1 MITND
6 LLARS
11 ATAVLVV
18 AGLQRLIVA
27 PAPRQPPTAGG
38 AGDIGADVVADWCAD
53 LTTALRAG
61 HSLITAVADT
71 PAHHSDLDAL
81 RSLIIDAHSRHRA
94 VADELQVALRRSG
107 EHLAVVIRAITTSDR
122 SGVALTPALERAEQ
136 TLRVRANQHREIA
149 VASAQVMLSA
159 GVLTALPFTVL
170 AIAAASSTSVRSVI
184 ASTVGYVSIALGA
197 SMATA
202 GWWWIRRLTRSSQ
215 HRDDDIV
222 DTLDELTIM
231 LSAGMSLRSAVQEM
245 TTHPTPAAAAL
256 FTAIHRRCANGDPVA
271 DAIEAT
277 IAGPHPRDSPTAG
290 DHHRV
295 LAAIAS
301 AHRHGAPLGESLG
314 DATREL
320 QRIRDARTRQRI
332 RTLPI
337 RLSAPLAMCILPA
350 FIAIALVPTIAA
362 ALAAVR
368 GHTP

>member
-18 AGLQRLIVA
+18 AGLQRLVVE

-38 AGDIGADVVADWCAD
+38 AGDVGADVVADWCAD

-71 PAHHSDLDAL
+71 PAHHSDLHAL

-107 EHLAVVIRAITTSDR
+107 EHLAVAIRAITTSDR
-122 SGVALTPALERAEQ
+122 SGAALTPALERAEQ

-197 SMATA
+197 SMATT

-215 HRDDDIV
+215 HRDDIV
-222 DTLDELTIM
+222 DALDELTIM
-231 LSAGMSLRSAVQEM
+231 LSARISLRSAVQEM
-245 TTHPTPAAAAL
+245 TTHPTPSAAAL
-256 FTAIHRRCANGDPVA
+256 FTAIHRRCEDGDPVA

-277 IAGPHPRDSPTAG
+277 IAGPHPRDPPTAG

-314 DATREL
+314 EATREL
-320 QRIRDARTRQRI
+320 QRIRDAHTRQRI

>member
-18 AGLQRLIVA
+18 AGLQRLVVE

-38 AGDIGADVVADWCAD
+38 AGDVGADVVADWCAD

-107 EHLAVVIRAITTSDR
+107 EHLAVAIRAITTSDR
-122 SGVALTPALERAEQ
+122 SGAALTPALERAEQ

-197 SMATA
+197 SMATT

-215 HRDDDIV
+215 HRDDIV
-222 DTLDELTIM
+222 DALDELTIM
-231 LSAGMSLRSAVQEM
+231 LSAGISLRSAVQEM

-256 FTAIHRRCANGDPVA
+256 FTAIHRRCADGDPVA

-277 IAGPHPRDSPTAG
+277 IAGPHPRDPPTAG

-314 DATREL
+314 EATREL

-337 RLSAPLAMCILPA
+337 RLSAPLAVCILPA

>member
-18 AGLQRLIVA
+18 AGLQRLVVA

-71 PAHHSDLDAL
+71 PAHHSDLHAL

-107 EHLAVVIRAITTSDR
+107 EHLAVAIRAITTSDR
-122 SGVALTPALERAEQ
+122 SGAALTPALERAEQ

-197 SMATA
+197 SMATT

-215 HRDDDIV
+215 HRDDIV
-222 DTLDELTIM
+222 DALDELTIM
-231 LSAGMSLRSAVQEM
+231 LSAGISLRSAVQEM

-256 FTAIHRRCANGDPVA
+256 FTAIHRRCEDGDPVA

-277 IAGPHPRDSPTAG
+277 IAGPHPRDPPTAG

-314 DATREL
+314 EATREL

-337 RLSAPLAMCILPA
+337 RLSAPLAVCILPA

>member
-18 AGLQRLIVA
+18 AGLQRLVVE

-38 AGDIGADVVADWCAD
+38 AGDVGADVVADWCAD

-94 VADELQVALRRSG
+94 VADELQVALRRSAD
-107 EHLAVVIRAITTSDR
+107 HLAVAIRAITTSDR
-122 SGVALTPALERAEQ
+122 SGAALTPALERAEQ

-170 AIAAASSTSVRSVI
+170 AIAAASSTSVRSAI

-197 SMATA
+197 SMATT

-215 HRDDDIV
+215 HRDDIV
-222 DTLDELTIM
+222 DALDELTIM
-231 LSAGMSLRSAVQEM
+231 LSAGISLRSAVQEM

-256 FTAIHRRCANGDPVA
+256 FTAIHRRCADGDPVA

-277 IAGPHPRDSPTAG
+277 IAGPHPRDPPTAG

-314 DATREL
+314 EATREL

-337 RLSAPLAMCILPA
+337 RLSAPLAVCILPA

>member
-11 ATAVLVV
+11 ATAVVV
-18 AGLQRLIVA
+18 AAGLQRLVVE
-27 PAPRQPPTAGG
+27 PTPRQPPTAGG
-38 AGDIGADVVADWCAD
+38 AGDVGADVVADWCAD

-61 HSLITAVADT
+61 HSLVTAVADT
-71 PAHHSDLDAL
+71 PTRHSDLDAL

-94 VADELQVALRRSG
+94 VADELQAALHRSG
-107 EHLAVVIRAITTSDR
+107 EHLAVAIRAITTSNR
-122 SGVALTPALERAEQ
+122 SGAALTPALERAEQ
-136 TLRVRANQHREIA
+136 TLRLRASQHREIA

-159 GVLTALPFTVL
+159 GVLTALPFMVL
-170 AIAAASSTSVRSVI
+170 AIAAASSTTVRSVI
-184 ASTVGYVSIALGA
+184 ASTVGYVSLALGA
-197 SMATA
+197 SLATA
-202 GWWWIRRLTRSSQ
+202 GWWWIRHLTRSRQ
-215 HRDDDIV
+215 QLDDDIV
-222 DTLDELTIM
+222 DALDELTIM
-231 LSAGMSLRSAVQEM
+231 LSAGISLRSAVQEM
-245 TTHPTPAAAAL
+245 TTHPAPAAAAL
-256 FTAIHRRCANGDPVA
+256 FTAIHRRCADGDPVA

-277 IAGPHPRDSPTAG
+277 IAEPHPRDPPTTG

-314 DATREL
+314 EATREL
-320 QRIRDARTRQRI
+320 QRIRDARARQRI

-337 RLSAPLAMCILPA
+337 RLSAPLAVCILPA

>member
-18 AGLQRLIVA
+18 AGLQRLVVE

-107 EHLAVVIRAITTSDR
+107 DHLAVAIRAITTSDR
-122 SGVALTPALERAEQ
+122 SGAALTPALERAEQ

-197 SMATA
+197 SMATT

-215 HRDDDIV
+215 HRDDIV
-222 DTLDELTIM
+222 DALDELTIM
-231 LSAGMSLRSAVQEM
+231 LSAGISLRSAVQEM

-256 FTAIHRRCANGDPVA
+256 FTAIHRRCADGDPVA

-277 IAGPHPRDSPTAG
+277 IAGPHPRDPPTAG

-314 DATREL
+314 EATREL
-320 QRIRDARTRQRI
+320 QRIRDAHTRQRI

-337 RLSAPLAMCILPA
+337 RLSAPLAVCILPA

>member
-18 AGLQRLIVA
+18 AGLQRLVVA

-71 PAHHSDLDAL
+71 PAHHSDLHAL

-107 EHLAVVIRAITTSDR
+107 EHLAVAIRAITTSDR
-122 SGVALTPALERAEQ
+122 SGAALTPALERAEQ

-215 HRDDDIV
+215 HRDDIV
-222 DTLDELTIM
+222 DALDELTIM
-231 LSAGMSLRSAVQEM
+231 LSAGISLRSAVKEM

-256 FTAIHRRCANGDPVA
+256 FTAIHRRCADGDPVA

-277 IAGPHPRDSPTAG
+277 IAGPHPRDPPTAG

-314 DATREL
+314 EATREL
-320 QRIRDARTRQRI
+320 QRIRDAHTRQRI

-337 RLSAPLAMCILPA
+337 RLSAPLAVCILPA